1 MSKVKIIGESI
12 PNMPWQEKPADCKMP
27 IWRYSENPVIERN
40 PCEGVAKI
48 FNSAVVPYEGKFV
61 GLFRVEET
69 VGVPYVRFG
78 KSDDGLHF
86 TFDEEHLKVLQPDGS
101 IAPDFNHYDPRLV
114 KVEDWYYGIWCEPFP
129 GNENYPALGM
139 CKTQDFE
146 NFYKVSTPLLPIQ
159 RNGVLF
165 PRKINGE
172 YKLLSRVTGVG
183 HNKFGDIF
191 ISGSKDMEYWGN
203 HACVLRTVECGCWA
217 GCKIGAGPAPIE
229 TSEGWLLFYHGV
241 QDTCNCLVYSMGACL
256 LDLEDPSKV
265 LYNCSPYLLTPEK
278 LYEQNGFVPNV
289 VFPCGALA
297 DQDTGRIAIYYGGAD
312 SVTCLAF
319 AEIDELVEYIKTHC
333 DFKMG

>member
-1 MSKVKIIGESI
+1 MPNIKIVSQSI
-12 PNMPWQEKPADCKMP
+12 PNMPWQDKPEGCKMP
-27 IWRYSENPVIERN
+27 IWRYDGNPVIKRN

-69 VGVPYVRFG
+69 VGVPYIRFG
-78 KSDDGLHF
+78 KSDDGIHF
-86 TFDEEHLKVLQPDGS
+86 TFDEEHLKVIEPDGS
-101 IAPDFNHYDPRLV
+101 IANDFNHYDPRLV
-114 KVEDWYYGIWCEPFP
+114 KLEDWYYGIWCEPFP

-146 NFYKVSTPLLPIQ
+146 TFHRVPTPLLPIQ

-165 PRKINGE
+165 PRKVGGE

-183 HNKFGDIF
+183 HNRFGDIF
-191 ISGSKDMEYWGN
+191 LSGSPDMKYWGN
-203 HACVLRTVECGCWA
+203 HQSVLRTTDCGCWA

-265 LYNCSPYLLTPEK
+265 LYNCSPYLLTPEMI
-278 LYEQNGFVPNV
+278 YEQNGFVPNV
-289 VFPCGALA
+289 VFPCGVLA
-297 DQDTGRIAIYYGGAD
+297 DQDTGRLAIYYGGAD

-319 AEIDELVEYIKTHC
+319 AQVDELVEYIKTHC